1 MKVGLTKSVFVTLIF
16 EGREM
21 AMPELSLLVSYKN
34 LVYVWVV
41 LQGRGQSDTWPPTAK
56 PRKASNI

>member
-1 MKVGLTKSVFVTLIF
+1 MKVGLTKSVFVTFIF

-41 LQGRGQSDTWPPTAK
+41 LQGRGQSDTRSPSIK
-56 PRKASNI
+56 

>member
-1 MKVGLTKSVFVTLIF
+1 MTVGLTKSVFVTLIF

-41 LQGRGQSDTWPPTAK
+41 LQGRGQSDTRSPSTK
-56 PRKASNI
+56 